1 MTAVAVALVAGAAGM
16 HAAWNVLLKAS
27 PDPLRLS
34 QRAMFVGAAAF
45 APVTLVAWLT
55 AGRPGLP
62 PAAWLLAAASGLFE
76 LAYFVFLSRA
86 YQEGELSFVYPIAR
100 GTGPVVAVAG
110 GLLLLR
116 ERVSL
121 IQGAGVAALLLGIWL
136 VRRPRVGGTRGPLL
150 IALLTGVC
158 IGCYTTV
165 DRAGVQL
172 GPAWLY
178 AWLVFAFTAAAL
190 AGWVAATRTSR
201 GAGLPSWPRSVWVGL
216 LMTATYY
223 AVLIALAIAPVT
235 LVAPARESAIV
246 LVSAWG
252 VIRLREREGLA
263 LKLAGAA
270 AIVAG
275 IALLVV

>member
-1 MTAVAVALVAGAAGM
+1 MLSVAIVLVVGAAGM

-45 APVTLVAWLT
+45 APVTLVAWLVS
-55 AGRPGLP
+55 GRPGLP
-62 PAAWLLAAASGLFE
+62 PAAWLLAVVSALLE
-76 LAYFVFLSRA
+76 LAYFVLLSRA
-86 YQEGELSFVYPIAR
+86 YREGELSFVYPVAR
-100 GTGPVVAVAG
+100 GTGPLVAVAG

-116 ERVSL
+116 ERVAAEQL
-121 IQGAGVAALLLGIWL
+121 VGVAALLLGIWL
-136 VRRPRVGGTRGPLL
+136 VRRPAGARGPLL
-150 IALLTGVC
+150 VAVLTGVC
-158 IGCYTTV
+158 IGCYTVV

-178 AWLVFAFTAAAL
+178 AWVVFAFTAAVL
-190 AGWVAATRTSR
+190 AGWVLVRR
-201 GAGLPSWPRSVWVGL
+201 PGVGARLPSWPRSLLVGV

-223 AVLIALAIAPVT
+223 AVLLALALAPVT

-252 VIRLREREGLA
+252 VIRLREREGLV
-263 LKLAGAA
+263 LKLAGAL

-275 IALLVV
+275 IALLVI